1 MSFFQPPSSRVATWL
16 TVVWSNVCERA
27 GINFYW
33 YPRECSLCC
42 FLVLDLE
49 VSKGIDVLGD
59 GDDSQEFFKVL
70 LLEVLLGQVLELSLG
85 EGDLSLDND

>member
-1 MSFFQPPSSRVATWL
+1 M
-16 TVVWSNVCERA
+16 
-27 GINFYW
+27 
-33 YPRECSLCC
+33 
-42 FLVLDLE
+42 DLE

-70 LLEVLLGQVLELSLG
+70 LLEVLLGQVLEVSLG